1 MIGRVKDDADECD
14 KLGQATG
21 GVSHEKDVKMLERF
35 QTLGI

>member
-21 GVSHEKDVKMLERF
+21 GVSEKDVKMLERF